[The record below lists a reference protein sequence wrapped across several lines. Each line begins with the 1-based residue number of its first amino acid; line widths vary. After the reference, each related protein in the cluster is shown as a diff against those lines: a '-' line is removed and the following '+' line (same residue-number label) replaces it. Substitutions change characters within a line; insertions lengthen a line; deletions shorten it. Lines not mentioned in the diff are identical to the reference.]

1 MFAHMYIPSKY
12 SSHSDKSGR
21 KEKRVL
27 DWDKEIRQAR
37 LEQCYNSFSE
47 VQLAL
52 EIEDED
58 HGHTPEREHF
68 ENQYYL
74 AADRLSDRLKALR
87 VDSRASISTNSDVE
101 SPIHI
106 IRQTTN
112 NLLPKVELKPFDGNL
127 IEWRSYHDTFKSL
140 VHDNE
145 ELIPVQKFHLLK
157 NSLIG
162 GAATVISTLNASETN
177 YKVAWDLL
185 CQRCN
190 KPRKTVNAHLKL
202 FFELPEVS
210 RDTPT
215 KLQQLAEQAQMHVN
229 ALKSLGQPIEQ
240 WNAILVYSL
249 GNKLDKNTRR
259 AWERTLDDDKFPTF
273 DELIAFINKQAR
285 GEELDSDLVSSSN
298 FSNTHLKNKAKF
310 RGQSYVSTKG
320 PSRYNCAFCK
330 GEHAIYS
337 CSKFLKITVRDRFNF
352 VKKAQLCLNCLRPN
366 HTITN
371 CRLGYCKK
379 CEKPHHTLLHF
390 PTEILQSYSTH
401 LQASPSPSTPSN
413 IETAPSLE
421 NTKHALLVSSDSE
434 VLLGTAIIKILDQ
447 YGKAHFCRVLLD
459 SGSQSHFITE
469 SFAKKLNLKTHRL
482 NSYFSGIGQ
491 HHSTAESIVK
501 TSIRSMK
508 RVFQSQVAFV
518 VLPSITGLLPTR
530 QVPRESLNIPKH
542 IELADPNFDQPNEV
556 DALLGNTLY
565 YELLL
570 TEQIRLQDTP
580 VILQNTH
587 VGWLVTGEIAIK
599 SQVGPQNSIKR
610 CHLTTSLNKQL
621 ERFWAIEEI
630 PEKQFL
636 SPEEAACEQHFKQY
650 VSRDHTGRYT
660 VRLPFNEKKGL
671 LGDSKGLA
679 LKRFVNLENKLHKN
693 PKLLEQYSQFLN
705 EYIELGHMT
714 EVKDDSPFEGF
725 YLPRHSIVKD
735 TSNTT
740 RIRVVF
746 DASAKGS
753 TGISLND
760 TLLTGPTIQ
769 DILFSILLRFRCH
782 NFVLTA
788 DVEKMFRQINIHH
801 EDRAFQKILWRDSR
815 QGPLKTYCLN
825 TVTYGTACAPFL
837 AIRCLQQTAED
848 ESENFPI
855 AARTFKTDFYVD
867 DLLTGASTFEV
878 ALILRNELIQLAK
891 AGDFHLRQWS
901 SNDPRLIEDL
911 LATNQHNSL
920 CLDPSE
926 TKKTLGIFWN
936 PSRDDIVYTIEKF
949 PDQPFLTKRI
959 ILSQIAQLFDPFGLL
974 GPIIIKAKIIMQ
986 DLWKAAVDWHEP
998 VSKSIE
1004 QAWLTIANQ
1013 LDLLNRFSIHR
1024 RIALN
1029 QAVELQLHGFCDAS
1043 ESAYGACVYIR
1054 STNKQ
1059 GQHAVELLCAK
1070 SRVAPIKTNSLPR
1083 LELCAAK
1090 LLANLYREV
1099 IKSLKNCRFSTI
1111 RFWSDSTIT
1120 TLHWIRTSAHL
1131 LKTFVANRV
1140 NEIQTLTDPQAWG
1153 HVRSSENPA
1162 DFISRGQLPAEFI
1175 ENSTWLH
1182 GPHWLTKNP
1191 SYWPTYE
1198 LAPIDI
1204 PEKRQSIVLTVQ
1216 TTTNDLFERFSS
1228 FESLVRA
1235 DCFAKEIHSLKG
1247 SKVLKT
1253 GKLVNLNPF
1262 LDDEDILRVGGKL
1275 KHAPLRY
1282 TQKHPILLPHR
1293 HKVTEMI
1300 IRQEHLRY
1308 FHAEAQATLYA
1319 VRQNCWPIDGKGIT
1333 KQIV

>member
-1 MFAHMYIPSKY
+1 MTSTHESVSIKNLITWDNFLRN
-12 SSHSDKSGR
+12 SST
-21 KEKRVL
+21 
-27 DWDKEIRQAR
+27 
-37 LEQCYNSFSE
+37 
-47 VQLAL
+47 L

-366 HTITN
+366 HTISN

-679 LKRFVNLENKLHKN
+679 LKCFVNLENKLHKN

-753 TGISLND
+753 
-760 TLLTGPTIQ
+760 
-769 DILFSILLRFRCH
+769 
-782 NFVLTA
+782 
-788 DVEKMFRQINIHH
+788 
-801 EDRAFQKILWRDSR
+801 
-815 QGPLKTYCLN
+815 
-825 TVTYGTACAPFL
+825 
-837 AIRCLQQTAED
+837 
-848 ESENFPI
+848 
-855 AARTFKTDFYVD
+855 
-867 DLLTGASTFEV
+867 TGASTFEV

-949 PDQPFLTKRI
+949 PNQPFLTKRI

-1004 QAWLTIANQ
+1004 QAWLTIVNQ

-1120 TLHWIRTSAHL
+1120 TLHWIRTSSHL
-1131 LKTFVANRV
+1131 LKTFIANRV

-1300 IRQEHLRY
+1300 IRQEHLRH